1 MRLRRI
7 VAPLMFA
14 AAVTSACGLD
24 NAFDPL
30 ERDPGEAK
38 VTITVDEC
46 DQDRTTDLVSMTF
59 TVESQEDYQTVL
71 VDGKLKD
78 ASGTVVGNSST
89 SVSNVTAGERNQAVM
104 TLSPAG
110 DYDKPLECQASLD
123 FAQRPIG

>member
-1 MRLRRI
+1 MTLAKLT
-7 VAPLMFA
+7 APVVLA
-14 AAVTSACGLD
+14 AALASACGLD

-46 DQDRTTDLVSMTF
+46 DQDKTTEIVNMTF
-59 TVESQEDYQTVL
+59 TVESQEAYDSVL

-78 ASGTVVGNSST
+78 ATGTVVGNSST
-89 SVSNVTAGERNQAVM
+89 SVSNVKPGEPTQAVM
-104 TLSPAG
+104 VLSPSG
-110 DYDKPLECQASLD
+110 DYEKPLNCEASLN